1 MLYIEVSILPH
12 GFCFSIGM
20 KRVVIQLYIFL
31 CWQIVDGYIG
41 EIMDAYVKADIFD
54 QTLFIIV
61 SDHGG

>member
-1 MLYIEVSILPH
+1 MPTACL
-12 GFCFSIGM
+12 
-20 KRVVIQLYIFL
+20 
-31 CWQIVDGYIG
+31 QIVDGYIG